1 VPAEDNAPTTPEP
14 VRDVPAP
21 EPWLHRL
28 REALLIAALA
38 LVLNFA
44 GNGRIS
50 LWDRD
55 EPRYA
60 GCTRE
65 MRASGDYIHPTFNAE
80 PRYHKPVLIYWLML
94 GGTALGGD
102 NAFGARL
109 VSALMGT
116 GTVLLVWALGRRM
129 FGRDAGRIAALMLAT
144 APIVVAESKMATTD
158 ATLTFF
164 LVACFWSL
172 WELSK
177 RESRLWVGV
186 FWVALALA
194 TMTKGPVGPVL
205 VTFAGAVAWW
215 WGGPTLV
222 CLRRLRWSWGVPIY
236 FLITAP
242 WYIAIGIISNGDFYR
257 VSMGYHVVRRMT
269 TGIETHG
276 GFPGYYVALSL
287 VLFFP
292 WSTLLPAAV
301 YGFWSRRRESPDFGF
316 LLGWLVGPLLFLEL
330 VRTKLIHYYLP
341 AYPAAAL
348 MGAWLVLAV
357 ARSEVNLRR
366 WPLGRLS
373 LGLLSGIGIGL
384 SVALLAGALVLPAA
398 MRWPCLA
405 LALVV
410 APGTLYAMERFQ
422 AGAPRRAAFVLV
434 GNWAV
439 ALLIL
444 FGWLAPAID
453 PYRLSPLLA
462 RHLRDASARTG
473 ATPMLAGYKAP
484 SVVYYYGEPVS
495 LFEGRDRLVQTV
507 RTSGPVV
514 TALSKDEIGL
524 LKREPALTMEY
535 HELVR
540 GVDVEHAK
548 DVTLQMVVLKPRAG
562 GGAASAPAAA
572 VAGPAGEQP
581 LVK

>member
-1 VPAEDNAPTTPEP
+1 VPAEDLAPTIPDP
-14 VRDVPAP
+14 VAP
-21 EPWLHRL
+21 EPWTHRL

-38 LVLNFA
+38 LVLNLA

-65 MRASGDYIHPTFNAE
+65 MRESGDYIHPTFNGE

-116 GTVLLVWALGRRM
+116 GTVLLVWGLGRRM
-129 FGRDAGRIAALMLAT
+129 FGRDAGRLAALMLAT

-164 LVACFWSL
+164 LVSCWWAV

-177 RESRLWVGV
+177 RESRFWVGV
-186 FWVALALA
+186 FWVGLALA
-194 TMTKGPVGPVL
+194 TLTKGPVGPVL
-205 VTFAGAVAWW
+205 MTFSGAVAWW
-215 WGGPTLV
+215 WGGPTREV
-222 CLRRLRWSWGVPIY
+222 MRRLRWSWGVPIY

-292 WSTLLPAAV
+292 WAALLPAAV

-316 LLGWLVGPLLFLEL
+316 LLGWLVGPLLFLEM

-373 LGLLSGIGIGL
+373 LGLLSGIGIGV
-384 SVALLAGALVLPAA
+384 SVALLAAALVLPSSL
-398 MRWPCLA
+398 RWPCLL
-405 LALVV
+405 LALLI

-422 AGAPRRAAFVLV
+422 AGAPRRAAYVLV

-439 ALLIL
+439 ALLLL
-444 FGWLAPAID
+444 FGWLAPTGD

-462 RHLRDASARTG
+462 RHLRTAAERTG

-484 SVVYYYGEPVS
+484 SVVYYYGEPVP

-514 TALSKDEIGL
+514 TALSKVEIGL
-524 LKREPALTMEY
+524 LKREPALAMEF

-548 DVTLQMVVLKPRAG
+548 DVTLQMVVLKPRPDVP
-562 GGAASAPAAA
+562 SAPA